1 VTRLAY
7 VCADAGVPVFGQK
20 GSSVHV
26 QEVIRALRA
35 EGAHVTLFATR
46 LGGPAPEDLEDVVVH
61 ALPPRVQGDAP
72 VRERAALVA
81 NADLR
86 AALAMVGDF
95 DVVYER
101 YSLWSYAGMEHA
113 RAMGIPGLLEV
124 NAPLIAEQRAHRK
137 LHHVA
142 EAEDVAQRAF
152 GAASTLLAVSRAV
165 GDELAAHPAAKG
177 RVVVVPN
184 GVDPT
189 RFDVPT
195 HRSDD
200 EAVSVGFV
208 GTLKPWH
215 GLDVLLEAFVMLR
228 ETSPRTRLVIIGD
241 GPERPSLEARIA
253 AAGLGSHVWLVG
265 AVPPAAVPAWLS
277 NLDIA
282 VAPYPEL
289 PDFYFSPLKVFE
301 YLAAGLPVVA
311 SRIGEIPELLEDGV
325 QGVLCRPGDARSL
338 ADALARLAADPGL
351 RRRLGNAGRE
361 LVARGHTWRG
371 VARRILELAQ
381 RTRVSVPG

>member
-1 VTRLAY
+1 MTRVAY

-46 LGGPAPEDLEDVVVH
+46 QGGPAPADLADLVVH
-61 ALPPRVQGDAP
+61 PLPPRVHGDAP

-101 YSLWSYAGMEHA
+101 YSLWSYAGMEYA
-113 RAMGIPGLLEV
+113 RAVEIPGLLEV
-124 NAPLIAEQRAHRK
+124 NAPLIAEQRAHRE
-137 LHHVA
+137 LHGVA
-142 EAEDVAQRAF
+142 EAQDVAQRAF

-165 GDELAAHPAAKG
+165 GDDLSAHPAASG

-184 GVDPT
+184 GVDPA
-189 RFDVPT
+189 RFDVPA

-200 EAVSVGFV
+200 DALSVGFV

-215 GLDVLLEAFVMLR
+215 GLDVLLDAFEMLH
-228 ETSPRTRLVIIGD
+228 ETRPRTRLVVIGD
-241 GPERPSLEARIA
+241 GPERKALEARIA

-265 AVPPAAVPAWLS
+265 AVPPASVPAWLS

-301 YLAAGLPVVA
+301 YLAASLPVVA
-311 SRIGEIPELLEDGV
+311 SRIGELPELLEDGV
-325 QGVLCRPGDARSL
+325 QGLLCRPGDARSL
-338 ADALARLAADPGL
+338 ADAMARLIDDPPL
-351 RRRLGNAGRE
+351 RRRLGDAGRE
-361 LVARGHTWRG
+361 LVTRHHTWRG

-381 RTRVSVPG
+381 RTRVPVPG